1 MKKAIKSAV
10 NILGFD
16 LVRSNRSTNLR
27 DDEIAFL
34 HIGKNAG
41 TQVMHVAAKLKDY
54 GINIRKFGHDMK
66 LSQLPNDA
74 KYFFSIRRPE
84 SRFLSGFYSRKRKGK
99 PRIYSEWSEHEAVAF
114 SLFEDANDLAE
125 NLFSKGDIGK
135 KARMAIK
142 SISHTG
148 MQQVDWFQRCA
159 FIDQRPPLTIIR
171 QENFA
176 SDMQRLLNLLNL
188 DVDVTSMITKD
199 KISAHK
205 NEYNKTPP
213 LSDRALENLREWYVQ
228 DCYFYEMCE
237 DFLQREV
244 GTDPVLAAK

>member
-1 MKKAIKSAV
+1 MKKIVKIPLNA
-10 NILGFD
+10 LGFD
-16 LVRSNRSTNLR
+16 LVRSKPPANLR

-41 TQVMHVAAKLKDY
+41 TQVMNVAVKLKDY
-54 GINIRKFGHDMK
+54 GINIHKFGHEVK
-66 LSQLPNDA
+66 LRQLPNDA
-74 KYFFSIRRPE
+74 KYFFSARKPE
-84 SRFLSGFYSRKRKGK
+84 SRFLSGFYSRKRKGQ

-114 SLFEDANDLAE
+114 SLFEHANDLAE

-159 FIDQRPPLTIIR
+159 FIDQQPPLTIIR
-171 QENFA
+171 QENFV
-176 SDMQRLLNLLNL
+176 SDMQRLLNLLEL
-188 DVDVTSMITKD
+188 DVDVTSLITKD
-199 KISAHK
+199 KISAHR
-205 NEYNKTPP
+205 NDYEETPP
-213 LSDRALENLREWYVQ
+213 LSDEALRNLREWYIQ

-237 DFLQREV
+237 DFLQRQN
-244 GTDPVLAAK
+244 DHL

>member
-1 MKKAIKSAV
+1 MKKIIKSAI
-10 NILGFD
+10 NTLCFY
-16 LVRSNRSTNLR
+16 LVRSKWSANSR

-41 TQVMHVAAKLKDY
+41 IQVMNVAVKLKDY
-54 GINIRKFGHDMK
+54 GVNIHRLGHKVK

-74 KYFFSIRRPE
+74 KYFFSVRKPE
-84 SRFLSGFYSRKRKGK
+84 SRFLSGFYSRKRKGQ
-99 PRIYSEWSEHEAVAF
+99 PRMYREWSEHEAVAF
-114 SLFEDANDLAE
+114 SLFEHANDLAE
-125 NLFSKGDIGK
+125 NLFSEGDIGK

-159 FIDQRPPLTIIR
+159 FIDQQPPLTIIR
-171 QENFA
+171 QENFV
-176 SDMQRLLNLLNL
+176 SDMQRLLNLLNI

-199 KISAHK
+199 KITAHRNDYK
-205 NEYNKTPP
+205 ETPP
-213 LSDRALENLREWYVQ
+213 LSDVALKNLREWYIQ

-244 GTDPVLAAK
+244 DHL